1 MIANWISETRT
12 QHKKRQK
19 DLDTFCFLRNT
30 FIIRTLM
37 KRAYILLALFITK
50 KNGTDIPVW
59 AETMPSILR
68 QNQHVG
74 TTFRCQRKM
83 WATLTQNAHSLKL
96 PKSCRNF
103 HTYLQTLKHI
113 HRLISCSKTSS
124 ILKMEEVNI
133 FTVFAI
139 WE

>member
-1 MIANWISETRT
+1 MIANWISETGT

-83 WATLTQNAHSLKL
+83 
-96 PKSCRNF
+96 
-103 HTYLQTLKHI
+103 
-113 HRLISCSKTSS
+113 
-124 ILKMEEVNI
+124 
-133 FTVFAI
+133 
-139 WE
+139 